1 LGGGGG
7 LEKLCNSCGKKIYK
21 SLCNSFQ
28 EYKKSLVIVCF
39 YILVIV
45 GLNPKI
51 NLQTMPKTIV
61 LCKIAEYE
69 THGSEHEPCK
79 EQNNKPAKFN
89 GDV

>member
-1 LGGGGG
+1 MCVRKIVQFLW
-7 LEKLCNSCGKKIYK
+7 EKNKYK

-28 EYKKSLVIVCF
+28 EYKKKSSGSF

-51 NLQTMPKTIV
+51 NLQNMPKTIV

-79 EQNNKPAKFN
+79 AQNNKPAKFN
-89 GDV
+89 GEV